1 MEKTNVVCLY
11 RAMLEAEDKGFDSVV
26 EMWEA
31 ELKEKKRK
39 EWEEVRQIILEMS
52 VLNDKKKQFIK
63 QKWHST
69 PTSSKAQP

>member
-11 RAMLEAEDKGFDSVV
+11 QAMLEAEDKGFDSVV

-31 ELKEKKRK
+31 QLKEKKRK

-52 VLNDKKKQFIK
+52 VLNDKKKI
-63 QKWHST
+63 
-69 PTSSKAQP
+69 SS